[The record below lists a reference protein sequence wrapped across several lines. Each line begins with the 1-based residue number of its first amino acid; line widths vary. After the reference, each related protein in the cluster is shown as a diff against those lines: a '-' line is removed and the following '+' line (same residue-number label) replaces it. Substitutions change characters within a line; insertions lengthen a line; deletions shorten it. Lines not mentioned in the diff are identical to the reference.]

1 MLTGNGLVVEHKEQ
15 IVPME
20 SIDNLPRVSCKG
32 HNMLESMLSSG
43 EIDGMNKLT
52 VRNMATVLYR
62 EFATKQSTL
71 KHGCL
76 WGKGANEDSYGS
88 QVFLYWPV

>member
-1 MLTGNGLVVEHKEQ
+1 MLTGNGLVVEYLEQ
-15 IVPME
+15 IVPAE

-52 VRNMATVLYR
+52 VRKMATVLYR
-62 EFATKQSTL
+62 ELASKQSTL
-71 KHGCL
+71 KHVCL
-76 WGKGANEDSYGS
+76 QGKRAN
-88 QVFLYWPV
+88 

>member
-1 MLTGNGLVVEHKEQ
+1 MLVE
-15 IVPME
+15 P
-20 SIDNLPRVSCKG
+20 IDNLPRVSCKG

-43 EIDGMNKLT
+43 EIDEMNKST
-52 VRNMATVLYR
+52 VHKMATVLYR

-76 WGKGANEDSYGS
+76 QGKRANEVLLGF